1 MMADIEVTEATFHS
15 AVLAYFS
22 DYYAKEA
29 KVGPTS
35 VYVQNVINALSILV
49 ENEFPAAKQKKC
61 FVEINVGRSGL
72 TIRNKCD

>member
-1 MMADIEVTEATFHS
+1 MADIEVTEATFHS

-35 VYVQNVINALSILV
+35 VYVKGVINALSILV

-61 FVEINVGRSGL
+61 FVEINSGRGGL
-72 TIRNKCD
+72 TIRNTCR